1 MKKHFR
7 KGAFRWASLIL
18 TVVMAI
24 NLLPLTAM
32 AADPIS
38 PNSGTGTES
47 DPYVYAV
54 GTKDDLKDAVD
65 AINGASETDF
75 SVIDLTADIEYV
87 GRLSLSKGTTTLI
100 GNGYTLSFLA
110 SSSELGISISNGAT
124 LNLGDGSS
132 LLTIQAKK
140 QNENDFYT
148 NNDSPGMLVVD
159 EDSILNMYD
168 GATLKDAIN
177 NNYFGGA
184 VTLYQE
190 ATFHMYGGTITNCGV
205 YGGSVCYG
213 GAVAAINGSKFIM
226 DGGIIE
232 NCFVKG
238 GYSDNGIWTRYCAG
252 GAVFATNYSLIE
264 INGGTIRNCRAE
276 FLERENPSDPPYTGV
291 VGGAIAILRS
301 PKETPSYYGVIGSE
315 LRMTGGTITGNY
327 SGEMGGGIA
336 VLGAQCGA
344 IRLCTPGVI
353 AVPVTTTPGV
363 HITGGTIF
371 NNTAKGA
378 GSSDGGGG
386 IALWILRGQ
395 NGVDASI
402 KNATITGNKVIN
414 GSGGG
419 IEAESSDGAYI
430 MNIELDNCT
439 ISDNEALQGGGLAL
453 WGGTASSLTDL
464 TVTGNTA
471 TDGPGG
477 GIYYA
482 SSPSTTLN
490 IGGKMVVQDNY
501 YDNSIDPAKQNN
513 LYFLGTTKTVNVTS
527 PLTEGSEIGI
537 CDAALWN
544 GAEDSSAYVTN
555 GYKDKTGDV
564 VPYIYFTSDHKTWY
578 PYWGEKSEGTFRM
591 DWSNTAWLEKT
602 TVTYKAS
609 VSGLK
614 EANANG
620 MMNGEKNNLRYHP
633 GTNTI
638 VESTVV
644 EDTYPLAIISDGTS
658 FYLAYKFATQIY
670 YVVSELEKVDGATG
684 NYFVIPD
691 AASLSASLTESGIIC
706 LRCANMSST
715 DRLTKSYVY
724 DQKMVSN
731 GDGYDYSSEVR
742 LIRTTY
748 TLHYND
754 ETTPDA
760 VKYYIPA
767 APANLEVPNRSGYA
781 FVGWYDNAA
790 LTGSPVERTPDEYK
804 GHVDYY
810 AKWIDASTAY
820 TVTFDSKGG
829 SAVEPQIVNGG
840 GKAEEPADPGFTDHV
855 FTGWYTDEGCTIP
868 YDFDTLLSSDIT
880 LYAGWKQ
887 LKYTMHYGDG
897 REQDGL
903 WGYNYAEGQNGY
915 YVPTMAKPLPSE
927 VRHFTADEI
936 ADSSFDSSQYP
947 GLDVAKPGYY
957 FIAWFAP
964 VPVTKAQADE
974 NFPVYT
980 DAARQNEI
988 AYSTLADGTT
998 YYQYLPF
1005 TQTPDRDLGDVD
1017 FYAQWMLISIDID
1030 VQVNVQIIVDKN
1042 LNFSHLLT
1050 SGANVNKIAMIE
1062 EDQKSALAKNITP
1075 NDVKGTNCKIE
1086 LVATVADAVDQDEM
1100 EATDAYITAH
1110 YPGYERL
1117 SYDVAITKK
1126 ISVNGS
1132 LYSEANLKGLAQSI
1146 EIEFAVPDEW
1156 QNGTVKL
1163 LRAHTDEGGVITVE
1177 ECADLLPGNR
1187 QIYKISSDSFS
1198 SYSMIYSGSSG
1209 SSGGGGSSGGT
1220 SAYTL
1225 RYQSN
1230 GGTSCPDETKTS
1242 AWSKDYDSLP
1252 VPVREGYLFTGWF
1265 ADSGL
1270 QTPISEDVQ
1279 VNHRL
1284 VTIYAGWEKS
1294 MVPAMLNGDDHY
1306 AYVQGYSDGTVR
1318 PNDNITRAEVA
1329 TIFFRLLKDESREE
1343 NLSDVNTFEDVTD
1356 GMWCNKAI
1364 STMAVLG
1371 VVKGRTAEYFDP
1383 DAPITR
1389 GEFAAIC
1396 SRFDKSDIV
1405 ARENFT
1411 DIEGYWAKEEIERA
1425 AILGWVRGYTD
1436 GSFRPRN
1443 YITRAE
1449 AMTMIN
1455 RVLHRVPESPE
1466 DLLPDMVTWPDNKL
1480 TDWYYLAVQEAT
1492 NSHIPERKV
1501 NGYESWFALTYNRD
1515 WSIYQS

>member
-1 MKKHFR
+1 MTH
-7 KGAFRWASLIL
+7 G
-18 TVVMAI
+18 
-24 NLLPLTAM
+24 LTA
-32 AADPIS
+32 
-38 PNSGTGTES
+38 
-47 DPYVYAV
+47 
-54 GTKDDLKDAVD
+54 
-65 AINGASETDF
+65 
-75 SVIDLTADIEYV
+75 SV
-87 GRLSLSKGTTTLI
+87 
-100 GNGYTLSFLA
+100 
-110 SSSELGISISNGAT
+110 
-124 LNLGDGSS
+124 
-132 LLTIQAKK
+132 
-140 QNENDFYT
+140 
-148 NNDSPGMLVVD
+148 
-159 EDSILNMYD
+159 
-168 GATLKDAIN
+168 
-177 NNYFGGA
+177 
-184 VTLYQE
+184 
-190 ATFHMYGGTITNCGV
+190 
-205 YGGSVCYG
+205 
-213 GAVAAINGSKFIM
+213 
-226 DGGIIE
+226 
-232 NCFVKG
+232 
-238 GYSDNGIWTRYCAG
+238 
-252 GAVFATNYSLIE
+252 
-264 INGGTIRNCRAE
+264 
-276 FLERENPSDPPYTGV
+276 
-291 VGGAIAILRS
+291 
-301 PKETPSYYGVIGSE
+301 
-315 LRMTGGTITGNY
+315 
-327 SGEMGGGIA
+327 
-336 VLGAQCGA
+336 
-344 IRLCTPGVI
+344 
-353 AVPVTTTPGV
+353 
-363 HITGGTIF
+363 
-371 NNTAKGA
+371 
-378 GSSDGGGG
+378 
-386 IALWILRGQ
+386 
-395 NGVDASI
+395 
-402 KNATITGNKVIN
+402 
-414 GSGGG
+414 
-419 IEAESSDGAYI
+419 
-430 MNIELDNCT
+430 
-439 ISDNEALQGGGLAL
+439 
-453 WGGTASSLTDL
+453 
-464 TVTGNTA
+464 
-471 TDGPGG
+471 
-477 GIYYA
+477 
-482 SSPSTTLN
+482 
-490 IGGKMVVQDNY
+490 
-501 YDNSIDPAKQNN
+501 
-513 LYFLGTTKTVNVTS
+513 
-527 PLTEGSEIGI
+527 
-537 CDAALWN
+537 
-544 GAEDSSAYVTN
+544 
-555 GYKDKTGDV
+555 
-564 VPYIYFTSDHKTWY
+564 
-578 PYWGEKSEGTFRM
+578 
-591 DWSNTAWLEKT
+591 
-602 TVTYKAS
+602 
-609 VSGLK
+609 
-614 EANANG
+614 
-620 MMNGEKNNLRYHP
+620 
-633 GTNTI
+633 
-638 VESTVV
+638 
-644 EDTYPLAIISDGTS
+644 
-658 FYLAYKFATQIY
+658 
-670 YVVSELEKVDGATG
+670 
-684 NYFVIPD
+684 
-691 AASLSASLTESGIIC
+691 
-706 LRCANMSST
+706 
-715 DRLTKSYVY
+715 
-724 DQKMVSN
+724 
-731 GDGYDYSSEVR
+731 
-742 LIRTTY
+742 
-748 TLHYND
+748 
-754 ETTPDA
+754 
-760 VKYYIPA
+760 PA
-767 APANLEVPNRSGYA
+767 APIKEGYVFA
-781 FVGWYDNAA
+781 GWYTDELCTNAYSF
-790 LTGSPVERTPDEYK
+790 TTPVTQNITL
-804 GHVDYY
+804 Y
-810 AKWIDASTAY
+810 AKWIDASAAY

-887 LKYTMHYGDG
+887 LKYTMHYGDD
-897 REQDGL
+897 RENDEI

-915 YVPTMAKPLPSE
+915 YVPSVAKPLPSE

-988 AYSTLADGTT
+988 AHNVLADGTT

-1030 VQVNVQIIVDKN
+1030 VQVNVQIIVDKD

>member
-1 MKKHFR
+1 MCQYWHMIPFFYHNSPKDDGFSEHTERRKTEMKNHFR

-18 TVVMAI
+18 IAVMAI

-32 AADPIS
+32 AEGTDPWDWSSGSGSSDDPFVGLIS
-38 PNSGTGTES
+38 SQEDLDAAEAKINDNDVNNSGKYYTVSLQADIACTNSFNVSRNNITLLG
-47 DPYVYAV
+47 
-54 GTKDDLKDAVD
+54 
-65 AINGASETDF
+65 NGHTLDF
-75 SVIDLTADIEYV
+75 SNINNAMNITGQDTV
-87 GRLSLSKGTTTLI
+87 LSLGDSNSSGTPSRLTII
-100 GNGYTLSFLA
+100 GNPERNGDPFICVSSYASGKDYGTL
-110 SSSELGISISNGAT
+110 
-124 LNLGDGSS
+124 
-132 LLTIQAKK
+132 K
-140 QNENDFYT
+140 
-148 NNDSPGMLVVD
+148 
-159 EDSILNMYD
+159 MYD
-168 GATLKDAIN
+168 GVTITGAVGDTT
-177 NNYFGGA
+177 FGGA
-184 VTLYQE
+184 VTVGSAGYFE
-190 ATFHMYGGTITNCGV
+190 MNGGTIQNCGIRS
-205 YGGSVCYG
+205 GSVCYG
-213 GAVAAINGSKFIM
+213 GGVAVINGGS
-226 DGGIIE
+226 
-232 NCFVKG
+232 FVM
-238 GYSDNGIWTRYCAG
+238 
-252 GAVFATNYSLIE
+252 
-264 INGGTIRNCRAE
+264 NGGTIQNC
-276 FLERENPSDPPYTGV
+276 FLKQSYSHPTEDYNVFFNYCAGAGV
-291 VGGAIAILRS
+291 FVNNRS
-301 PKETPSYYGVIGSE
+301 YFK
-315 LRMTGGTITGNY
+315 MTGGEIKNNEISTNAGVGAY
-327 SGEMGGGIA
+327 GVGGGIA
-336 VLGAQCGA
+336 IIGD
-344 IRLCTPGVI
+344 RSSY
-353 AVPVTTTPGV
+353 AVGSRVD
-363 HITGGTIF
+363 ITGGRITGNKATF
-371 NNTAKGA
+371 
-378 GSSDGGGG
+378 GGGG
-386 IALWILRGQ
+386 IAICGLRPMASALANPDDRYADELANPGLYISGGTIADNHADGNSDYGFGGGGILIYHLNYR
-395 NGVDASI
+395 NTYSNNVNI
-402 KNATITGNKVIN
+402 KNARITGN
-414 GSGGG
+414 
-419 IEAESSDGAYI
+419 
-430 MNIELDNCT
+430 
-439 ISDNEALQGGGLAL
+439 
-453 WGGTASSLTDL
+453 
-464 TVTGNTA
+464 TVGN
-471 TDGPGG
+471 GPGG
-477 GIYYA
+477 GIANLHLSSGYQNDITIENCNIQNNSALRGGGICMCNATNTSKMNTAVSGSILTGNAA
-482 SSPSTTLN
+482 SGDLGGGISVDGNGEDKTTLQFDPDCA
-490 IGGKMVVQDNY
+490 I
-501 YDNSIDPAKQNN
+501 YDNTAE
-513 LYFLGTTKTVNVTS
+513 T
-527 PLTEGSEIGI
+527 
-537 CDAALWN
+537 
-544 GAEDSSAYVTN
+544 GADDI
-555 GYKDKTGDV
+555 YKDANSAMV
-564 VPYIYFTSDHKTWY
+564 ALP
-578 PYWGEKSEGTFRM
+578 
-591 DWSNTAWLEKT
+591 TADE
-602 TVTYKAS
+602 
-609 VSGLK
+609 
-614 EANANG
+614 
-620 MMNGEKNNLRYHP
+620 MN
-633 GTNTI
+633 
-638 VESTVV
+638 
-644 EDTYPLAIISDGTS
+644 DA
-658 FYLAYKFATQIY
+658 
-670 YVVSELEKVDGATG
+670 VSELNLAGWYLDPVGNRYSSSNAVAYTPISSENAQQYLKAVKISNYTVTFDSQGGSAVDSQ
-684 NYFVIPD
+684 FVRPSERAFEPTAPI
-691 AASLSASLTESGIIC
+691 
-706 LRCANMSST
+706 R
-715 DRLTKSYVY
+715 
-724 DQKMVSN
+724 
-731 GDGYDYSSEVR
+731 DGYV
-742 LIRTTY
+742 
-748 TLHYND
+748 
-754 ETTPDA
+754 
-760 VKYYIPA
+760 
-767 APANLEVPNRSGYA
+767 
-781 FVGWYDNAA
+781 FVGWYKEALCTNAYSF
-790 LTGSPVERTPDEYK
+790 TTPVTQNTTL
-804 GHVDYY
+804 Y

-829 SAVEPQIVNGG
+829 SAVESQAVSGG
-840 GKAEEPADPGFTDHV
+840 GKAAEPADPGFTDHV

-887 LKYTMHYGDG
+887 LKYTMHYGDD
-897 REQDGL
+897 RENDET

-915 YVPTMAKPLPSE
+915 YVPSVAKPLPSE
-927 VRHFTADEI
+927 VRHFTVEEI

-957 FIAWFAP
+957 FIAWFAS
-964 VPVTKAQADE
+964 VPVTKAQVDE

-980 DAARQNEI
+980 DAARTSEI
-988 AYSTLADGTT
+988 AHNALADGTT

-1005 TQTPDRDLGDVD
+1005 TQTPDRDLGDVH

-1050 SGANVNKIAMIE
+1050 SGANVNKIVMIE

-1086 LVATVADAVDQDEM
+1086 LVATVADAVNQDEI
-1100 EATDAYITAH
+1100 EATDAYITEH
-1110 YPGYERL
+1110 YLGYDKL

-1198 SYSMIYSGSSG
+1198 SYSMIYSGSGG
-1209 SSGGGGSSGGT
+1209 SSGGGGSGGGT

-1279 VNHRL
+1279 VNRRL

-1329 TIFFRLLKDESREE
+1329 TIFFRLLKDEIREE

-1371 VVKGRTAEYFDP
+1371 VVKGRTAECFDP

-1425 AILGWVRGYTD
+1425 AVLGWVRGYTD

-1492 NSHIPERKV
+1492 NSHIPERKA
-1501 NGYESWFALTYNRD
+1501 NGYESWSALTYNRD